1 MKKKI
6 EGPIC
11 FLVAWDQAL
20 KITNFITYKWRKI
33 YRGGGGGVQ
42 ERGGTVESKEKKE
55 KPTKNP

>member
-33 YRGGGGGVQ
+33 YPGGNS

>member
-1 MKKKI
+1 LLGDK
-6 EGPIC
+6 
-11 FLVAWDQAL
+11 QL

-33 YRGGGGGVQ
+33 YPGGNS